1 MALTQQTKTQIITL
15 RAEGQSYAKIAEL
28 VKVSKQ
34 TAIDVAREAQDAI
47 ATLQAT
53 EMEALY
59 EAHRIN
65 QRGRLEQLSELQRKL
80 LEEIQR
86 RDLTDVPTKDLFNL
100 FLSTSKSIKEE
111 VTAPR
116 YSPPPSKQ
124 TQPDRGQCGTFN
136 LKTDGQRE
144 VRKDDLRSKAKGR

>member
-15 RAEGQSYAKIAEL
+15 RAEGQSYAKIAEM

-34 TAIDVAREAQDAI
+34 TAIDVAREEQDAI

-111 VTAPR
+111 VTAPQILSSSEQADAAR
-116 YSPPPSKQ
+116 
-124 TQPDRGQCGTFN
+124 
-136 LKTDGQRE
+136 QR
-144 VRKDDLRSKAKGR
+144 AMWNF

>member
-1 MALTQQTKTQIITL
+1 MALTQQTKARIITL
-15 RAEGQSYAKIAEL
+15 RAEGQSYAKIAEI

-34 TAIDVAREAQDAI
+34 TAIDVAREEQDAI
-47 ATLQAT
+47 DTLQAT

-100 FLSTSKSIKEE
+100 FLSTTKSIKEE
-111 VTAPR
+111 VTFPQILSTSEQQSAAQKR
-116 YSPPPSKQ
+116 ALW
-124 TQPDRGQCGTFN
+124 DF
-136 LKTDGQRE
+136 
-144 VRKDDLRSKAKGR
+144 